1 MPITC
6 EPRPDENLVIF
17 RHVGEVTDTEFLTF
31 YQGFFEDSDV
41 SSALNLLVDLQQT
54 SSAPRSGEALRLLA
68 EFLHGKFG
76 GRPEQR
82 RIAVVAPQH
91 LSFGLARMYEV
102 FSACLPWE
110 FVVFRDH
117 EAALAWLGIPERFR
131 KAGE

>member
-17 RHVGEVTDTEFLTF
+17 RHVGEVTDIEFLTF
-31 YQGFFEDSDV
+31 YKRFFEDSNV
-41 SSALNLLVDLQQT
+41 SSALNLLVELQQT
-54 SSAPRSGEALRLLA
+54 SSTPRSVGALRLLS
-68 EFLHGKFG
+68 EFLHGKFA

-102 FSACLPWE
+102 FSACLSWE

-117 EAALAWLGIPERFR
+117 EAALPWLGIPERIR
-131 KAGE
+131 QTSE